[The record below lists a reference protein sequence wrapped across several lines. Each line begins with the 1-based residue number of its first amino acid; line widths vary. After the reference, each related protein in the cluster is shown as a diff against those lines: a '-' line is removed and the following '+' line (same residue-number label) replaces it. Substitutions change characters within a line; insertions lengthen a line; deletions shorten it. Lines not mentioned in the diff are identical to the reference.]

1 MGVVSKLAVLLLN
14 LWPLFESW
22 LSSNYIMFR
31 GYQGIGLDGNNAS
44 KFLKLTD
51 KLEDD

>member
-1 MGVVSKLAVLLLN
+1 
-14 LWPLFESW
+14 
-22 LSSNYIMFR
+22 MFR

-51 KLEDD
+51 KLEDDLKNDKKYNLLPIITV